1 VAEVSFADRLRALRE
16 ARGFSQY
23 ELAKRSGLSKQTLSR
38 LEMDTVPSWPT
49 VQALARALG
58 VSCEAFQD
66 EAPAP
71 AKKGKGKKS

>member
-1 VAEVSFADRLRALRE
+1 VAEETFADRLRALRE
-16 ARGFSQY
+16 ARGLSQY

-58 VSCEAFQD
+58 VSVAAF
-66 EAPAP
+66 EPGETSP
-71 AKKGKGKKS
+71 PKRRGNK